1 MKYYKRF
8 ADKELARRLNNAGAV
23 LIYGP
28 KACGKTETA
37 SQTANSMVHIDTDAQ
52 VRLAMQV
59 DPEKV
64 LNGEYPRLLDEWQEF
79 PELWNLIR
87 HKVDEEKKSG
97 MFILAGSANPDEK
110 TRRHSGAGRF
120 SVMRM
125 RTMSLFESGWSSGEV
140 SLNELFKKNKISSE
154 SATTSLDDI
163 AEKILIGGWPGLI
176 GKSLSQSLDFSR
188 DYASLTAEVD
198 ISRVSDKRRDPD
210 KVFRLMQ
217 SIARNI
223 STEAPVSTLTRDVR
237 GSAGA
242 FKEETASDYI
252 DALERLMFIEK
263 LPAWNTHIRSTAT
276 LRQASKWHFTD
287 PSLVCGI
294 LKLDREKLLKDLN
307 YFGFIFESLVI
318 RDLRIYS
325 QTFGGRVM
333 HYRDSSN
340 LEVDAIIENESGDY
354 IALEVKMGLS
364 MVEEAAKNLKKF
376 ANKIDTTKVAK
387 PTALAVITLNGF
399 AHQRPDGVYVIPI
412 STLTA

>member
-1 MKYYKRF
+1 
-8 ADKELARRLNNAGAV
+8 
-23 LIYGP
+23 
-28 KACGKTETA
+28 
-37 SQTANSMVHIDTDAQ
+37 
-52 VRLAMQV
+52 
-59 DPEKV
+59 
-64 LNGEYPRLLDEWQEF
+64 
-79 PELWNLIR
+79 
-87 HKVDEEKKSG
+87 
-97 MFILAGSANPDEK
+97 
-110 TRRHSGAGRF
+110 
-120 SVMRM
+120 
-125 RTMSLFESGWSSGEV
+125 
-140 SLNELFKKNKISSE
+140 
-154 SATTSLDDI
+154 
-163 AEKILIGGWPGLI
+163 
-176 GKSLSQSLDFSR
+176 
-188 DYASLTAEVD
+188 
-198 ISRVSDKRRDPD
+198 
-210 KVFRLMQ
+210 MQ

-376 ANKIDTTKVAK
+376 ADKIDTTKVAK